1 VLLIAILGMGV
12 FHLATIKRDH
22 PWGDDFALY
31 ILEARNI
38 AHWHDITDTG
48 YIYNPTRPKLGPRAY
63 PPGFPLLLVPVY
75 SLFGLNLIAMKV
87 EVIVLFLGAVF
98 LLALVLRDDLSPS
111 YLLVFA
117 LLLGLSP
124 VYWEFKNYV
133 DSDLPF
139 LFLVALALYLAH
151 GQTEW
156 GWTSRRPY
164 LFGVAFGAVL
174 YLAYATRTL
183 GIVLVPVV
191 VLAELV
197 RTRRLGRSTLV
208 AGGVFVALA
217 LLQSVVMGST
227 WSYIDQLHPSWES
240 VWRNMR
246 LYPRVL
252 DLLWRHHLH
261 VDWAARALG
270 WVIAALAA
278 VGFLA
283 RLPRRGLDPIAL
295 FPLLYP
301 IPLVA
306 WPAYAGIRYLI
317 PWIPFYLF
325 FALAGLRW
333 LGQRLA
339 GRPGSLV
346 ALGVMTAIVLTAY
359 VGMYRRENFE
369 PFPLGATSLPA
380 EQLYRF
386 VRTHTKP
393 TDVFIMSKPKA
404 FALYAGRRTSALQR
418 GASPLKSWT
427 YIHRIGAS
435 YIVEGPV
442 EYDQAERLVGTYNS
456 LLSQVFAN
464 ELFRVY
470 AIGGAGGAVG
480 SGP

>member
-1 VLLIAILGMGV
+1 
-12 FHLATIKRDH
+12 
-22 PWGDDFALY
+22 
-31 ILEARNI
+31 
-38 AHWHDITDTG
+38 
-48 YIYNPTRPKLGPRAY
+48 
-63 PPGFPLLLVPVY
+63 VY
-75 SLFGLNLIAMKV
+75 SLFGLNLTAMKA
-87 EVIVLFLGAVF
+87 EVIVLLVGALI
-98 LLALVLRDDLSPS
+98 LLVRILRDELSPS

-139 LFLVALALYLAH
+139 LFLVVLALYLALR
-151 GQTEW
+151 QPEW

-208 AGGVFVALA
+208 AVGLFIALA
-217 LLQSVVMGST
+217 LVQSVVMGST
-227 WSYIDQLHPSWES
+227 WSYIDQLHPSWGS

-246 LYPRVL
+246 LYPSAL
-252 DLLWRHHLH
+252 DLLWRHHQH
-261 VDWAARALG
+261 VDSVARAMA

-317 PWIPFYLF
+317 PWVPFYLF

-359 VGMYRRENFE
+359 VGMYRREDFE

-380 EQLYRF
+380 EQLYGF
-386 VRTHTKP
+386 VRTHTMP

-404 FALYAGRRTSALQR
+404 FALFAGRRTSALQR

-427 YIHRIGAS
+427 YIQHIGAT

-442 EYDQAERLVGTYNS
+442 EYVQTERLVASYS
-456 LLSQVFAN
+456 SRVSPVFAN
-464 ELFRVY
+464 ELFTVY
-470 AIGGAGGAVG
+470 AIGGASGGIAG